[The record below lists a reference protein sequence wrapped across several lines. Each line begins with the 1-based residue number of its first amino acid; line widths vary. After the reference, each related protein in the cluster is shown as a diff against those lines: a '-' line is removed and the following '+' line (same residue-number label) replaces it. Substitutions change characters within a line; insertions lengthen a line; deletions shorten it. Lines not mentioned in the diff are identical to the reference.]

1 MTTTPNEPVENP
13 AGPGTDPDI
22 DPQPGPDQG
31 GEAEQPDV
39 VPSSGD
45 APLTADP
52 SLGEVPETP
61 APG

>member
-1 MTTTPNEPVENP
+1 MTTTPNDPVENP
-13 AGPGTDPDI
+13 PGPGTDPDI
-22 DPQPGPDQG
+22 DPEPRPDQG
-31 GEAEQPDV
+31 GETEKPDV

-61 APG
+61 ASS

>member
-13 AGPGTDPDI
+13 PTPQTDPDI

-31 GEAEQPDV
+31 GEPEAPDV

-45 APLTADP
+45 HPLTADP
-52 SLGEVPETP
+52 TLGDGP
-61 APG
+61 ATGVVG